1 VFIAT
6 LFVHDLS
13 ENRYPLFGMMHLA
26 MLAVAPLCN
35 RSALYAKAIDAK
47 IPGDAEA
54 LNDWLSGSIMSEQ
67 GASELPSTAVLAI
80 GLMSGTSQDGV
91 DVALI
96 DTDGER
102 IAQLGA
108 TACRP
113 YTNAERTLLRRAMA
127 AAANLTD
134 RTARP
139 GVVAEAERLIN
150 DSHAEAVESFLVAN
164 GLQRGEVAV
173 IGFHG
178 QTLLHR
184 PERRLTLQIGDGR
197 ALAARLG
204 IPVIYDLRA
213 ADLAAGGQ
221 GAPLAPVFHRALVR
235 QLRRVSPVAVLN
247 VGGVANVTYID
258 GEQLI
263 ACDTGPGNA
272 LLDDFLRLH
281 TGEPLDTDGR
291 IAASGTV
298 DEGMV
303 ERLLQ
308 HPFFALPPPKSL
320 DRNEFR
326 GWAGDTLDGIGVE
339 NGAATLTALTAAA
352 VARIMP
358 HLPRAPASWI
368 VAGGGARNP
377 TLMRM
382 LSERL
387 APAHVESAHAV
398 GWSVDSLEAQ
408 AFGFLAVR
416 SLRGLPLTFPG
427 TTGVPRP
434 LTGGVLAKP

>member
-1 VFIAT
+1 
-6 LFVHDLS
+6 
-13 ENRYPLFGMMHLA
+13 
-26 MLAVAPLCN
+26 
-35 RSALYAKAIDAK
+35 
-47 IPGDAEA
+47 
-54 LNDWLSGSIMSEQ
+54 MSEQ
-67 GASELPSTAVLAI
+67 VASERPAVSLLAI

-96 DTDGER
+96 ETDGEQ
-102 IAQLGA
+102 IAQLGP

-113 YTNAERTLLRRAMA
+113 YSEAERTLLRRATTA
-127 AAANLTD
+127 ATNLAD

-139 GVVAEAERLIN
+139 GVVADAERLID
-150 DSHAEAVESFLVAN
+150 DSHADAVESFLAAN
-164 GLQRGEVAV
+164 GLQRSDVAV

-184 PERRLTLQIGDGR
+184 PEARLTLQIGDGR

-204 IPVIYDLRA
+204 IPVVYDFRA
-213 ADLAAGGQ
+213 ADVAAGGQ
-221 GAPLAPVFHRALVR
+221 GAPLAPVYHRALVR
-235 QLRRVSPVAVLN
+235 QLKRASPVAVLN

-281 TGEPLDTDGR
+281 AGEPLDRDGR
-291 IAASGTV
+291 MAATGAV
-298 DEGMV
+298 DEKIV
-303 ERLLQ
+303 DRLLA
-308 HPFFALPPPKSL
+308 HPFFGEPPPKSL
-320 DRNEFR
+320 DRNDFR
-326 GWAGDTLDGIGVE
+326 GFVGDTLDRIGVA

-352 VARIMP
+352 VARIVP

-368 VAGGGARNP
+368 VAGGGARNT

-382 LSERL
+382 LAERL
-387 APAHVESAHAV
+387 APAAVESAQAV
-398 GWSVDSLEAQ
+398 GWSIDSLEAQ
-408 AFGFLAVR
+408 AFAYLAVR

-427 TTGVPRP
+427 TTGAPRP
-434 LTGGVLAKP
+434 LTGGVLVKG

>member
-1 VFIAT
+1 
-6 LFVHDLS
+6 
-13 ENRYPLFGMMHLA
+13 
-26 MLAVAPLCN
+26 
-35 RSALYAKAIDAK
+35 
-47 IPGDAEA
+47 
-54 LNDWLSGSIMSEQ
+54 MSEQ
-67 GASELPSTAVLAI
+67 MAFDWPSAATAPVLAI

-113 YTNAERTLLRRAMA
+113 YGKAERTLLRRATA

-139 GVVAEAERLIN
+139 EVVAEAERLIN
-150 DSHAEAVESFLVAN
+150 DAHGEAVESFLAAN
-164 GLQRGEVAV
+164 GLQHGEVAV
-173 IGFHG
+173 VGFPG

-184 PERRLTLQIGDGR
+184 PERHLTLQIGDGA

-204 IPVIYDLRA
+204 TPVVYDFRA
-213 ADLAAGGQ
+213 ADVAAGGQ

-235 QLRRVSPVAVLN
+235 QLQRASPIAVLN
-247 VGGVANVTYID
+247 LGGVANITYID
-258 GEQLI
+258 GGDLI

-272 LLDDFLRLH
+272 LLDDFLRLQSG
-281 TGEPLDTDGR
+281 TPLDIDGR
-291 IAASGTV
+291 AAASGAVNEKTI
-298 DEGMV
+298 
-303 ERLLQ
+303 ERLLA

-326 GWAGDTLDGIGVE
+326 SWVGDALDGIGVAD
-339 NGAATLTALTAAA
+339 GAATLTALTAAA
-352 VARIMP
+352 VARIVA
-358 HLPRAPASWI
+358 HLPRAAAGDDPACR
-368 VAGGGARNP
+368 GARNP

-382 LSERL
+382 L
-387 APAHVESAHAV
+387 APAQVETAHAV

-408 AFGFLAVR
+408 AIAYLAVR
-416 SLRGLPLTFPG
+416 SLRGLPLSYPT
-427 TTGVPRP
+427 TTGAPCP
-434 LTGGVLAKP
+434 LTGGILAKP